1 MFFIMWMIRQGIIF
15 WLIIPSQKEKGNSLA
30 LAGEL
35 GLEFFY
41 PSSGVHKA
49 FLTSKCRVGIHSD
62 ITHKHMAIDT
72 IHIFSLLRTG
82 SRNGVKLLARRYIDK
97 GNGIESWMNIFLH
110 L

>member
-1 MFFIMWMIRQGIIF
+1 MFSIMCMIRQGIIF
-15 WLIIPSQKEKGNSLA
+15 RLIIPSQKEKGKILA

-49 FLTSKCRVGIHSD
+49 FFTSESRVGIHSD
-62 ITHKHMAIDT
+62 IPHEHMAIDT
-72 IHIFSLLRTG
+72 IHIFSLLGTG
-82 SRNGVKLLARRYIDK
+82 SGKCIKLLARRYIDK